1 MNLIEYYNNRIKK
14 LEIEVEKLKKILRF
28 LSLYR
33 LAAFLFSFIQ
43 FFVFY
48 EISVILSVSV
58 FVISFGLFIFLIRR
72 YNVKSFQ
79 SEILKEKLHQN
90 KNELNAQYW
99 DFSGFNSG
107 IELDDTQHQF
117 VNDLDI
123 FSDQGFFQSINR
135 SSSGRAKE
143 ILAGFVVKPSLQKD
157 YLENRQNTIK
167 ELSGKNEWGQDFLA
181 YSSVGLDGSEKD
193 KLNYWLQS
201 PNEFISK
208 KKLNLLRFVIPA
220 IVIAFFVLYAFH
232 LIPFSIII
240 LLIVMNFGIVGL
252 YLAKINKIHSLTG
265 KQYQNFRNF
274 SYLMQLI
281 SDENFKAKE
290 LEELKKQV
298 VGEKENTISAL
309 NELAIILKRFDYR
322 LNLVIVVFLNGV
334 LLWDL
339 QCVYQLEKW
348 KNKYA
353 KLLPE
358 WLDSIYH
365 VEALISMGNYAFNH
379 PDFVYP
385 EYNEKSVIDAKELGH
400 PLLNA
405 EQRISNDFKLNGEGN
420 FSIITGANMA
430 GKSTFLRTVGLNLV
444 MAYAG
449 LPVCAKDFKFSFF
462 EIFSS
467 MRTSDSL
474 SKNESY
480 FYAELKRLK
489 ELLDMVN
496 SGKRVFVIL
505 DEILKGTN
513 SADKQEGSKMFLKQL
528 VSKKATGIIATHDLE
543 LASLEKEFPDHVSN
557 KCFEIEIEKD
567 QIFFDYKLYEGVTQ
581 KMNASLLM
589 KQTGIV

>member
-1 MNLIEYYNNRIKK
+1 MNLIEYYNSRIEK
-14 LEIEVEKLKKILRF
+14 LDIEIEKLKKTLRF
-28 LSLYR
+28 LSIYR

-43 FFVFY
+43 FFIFY
-48 EISVILSVSV
+48 EINVILSVSV
-58 FVISFGLFIFLIRR
+58 FVISFSLFIFFIRR

-79 SEILKEKLHQN
+79 TEILKEKLRLN
-90 KNELNAQYW
+90 KNELGAQNW

-107 IELDDTQHQF
+107 IELDDSQHQF
-117 VNDLDI
+117 VNDLDM

-143 ILAGFVVKPSLQKD
+143 ILADFVVKPQLQPD
-157 YLENRQNTIK
+157 YLEKRQNTIK

-181 YSSVGLDGSEKD
+181 YSSVGLDGTEKD

-201 PNEFISK
+201 PNEFLSK
-208 KKLNLLRFVIPA
+208 KKLNILRFVIPG

-232 LIPFSIII
+232 LIPFSIIF

-274 SYLMQLI
+274 SHLMQLI
-281 SDENFKAKE
+281 SDEDFKAKE
-290 LEELKKQV
+290 LESLKKRV
-298 VGEKENTISAL
+298 VGEKENTITAL
-309 NELAIILKRFDYR
+309 KELATILKRFDYR

-339 QCVYQLEKW
+339 QCVFQLEKW

-365 VEALISMGNYAFNH
+365 VEALISLGNYAFNH
-379 PDFVYP
+379 PDFIYP
-385 EYNEKSVIDAKELGH
+385 EYDAESVISAKEMGH
-400 PLLNA
+400 PLLNSD
-405 EQRISNDFKLNGEGN
+405 QRVNNNFSLIKEGS

-449 LPVCAKDFKFSFF
+449 LPLCAKEFKFSFF

-489 ELLDMVN
+489 ELLDLVN

-528 VSKKATGIIATHDLE
+528 VNKNATGIIATHDLE
-543 LASLEKEFPDHVSN
+543 LASLEKEFPDNVSN

-589 KQTGIV
+589 KQMGIV